1 MSHPPKTSR
10 PERSPVAASIGSDSP
25 AYQKKGALCDR
36 LWPRAHDPGWH
47 LLELDSVALGIA
59 HVDRKTGAVRPVA
72 HRRLTHH
79 LDRLSAKIGGDLV
92 QVASLNSDAD
102 VIDVESRLDPRI
114 VRRNKVNHAAAG
126 SQLDQ
131 SDLRDSTLLAK
142 PQDARVE
149 VVGAILIAASQHD
162 VIDLSHLE
170 WNFHIDTL
178 ELYLWCRRVQHL
190 AT

>member
-1 MSHPPKTSR
+1 MRPAVAPRSR
-10 PERSPVAASIGSDSP
+10 P
-25 AYQKKGALCDR
+25 
-36 LWPRAHDPGWH
+36 GWD

-149 VVGAILIAASQHD
+149 VVSAILIAASQHD
-162 VIDLSHLE
+162 VIDFCHLE

-178 ELYLWCRRVQHL
+178 GTIPLVPTRPTPGSLNIPRCFP
-190 AT
+190 ATS